1 MSVYTFYFLNADG
14 SVPAFEFDECAHDSE
29 AALRAMERL
38 RLHPERKAV
47 EVRRGQQLVF
57 DSTASGQI

>member
-14 SVPAFEFDECAHDSE
+14 SVPAFEFDECDHDAE
-29 AALRAMERL
+29 ASRLAVERL
-38 RLHPERKAV
+38 QRYPERQAV

-57 DSTASGQI
+57 HSTTAAMA